1 MYCDQQ
7 SMSNLTN
14 LRNFKNEGKL
24 WKKVNISLAY
34 KKFRSAV
41 FAGMR
46 SLYGC
51 WLATLDNNNE
61 RVARFSQCSAKS
73 ENMK

>member
-1 MYCDQQ
+1 
-7 SMSNLTN
+7 MSNLTN

-24 WKKVNISLAY
+24 LQKSKYFSSRAY